1 MFITKLLSKLS
12 EKTIQASTTT
22 FQRLAKGAYQSV
34 ETLATMT
41 LLLLYTRRLKFM
53 FAKDNFDILPEYRY
67 WDHII
72 KLLPGSEPKSTKVYL
87 LFLVEQKELNTF
99 LEKNLYTRQICLF
112 KLSIVILVFFIKKKN
127 SFLWLI
133 QNYQVFN
140 SMIVKNKYSLP
151 LISKLVFQL
160 YKTKYFTKLDI
171 Q

>member
-1 MFITKLLSKLS
+1 LFITKLLPKLS

-99 LEKNLYTRQICLF
+99 LEKNLYTRQIRLF
-112 KLSIVILVFFIKKKN
+112 KLSIAILVFFIKKKN

-140 SMIVKNKYSLP
+140 SMIVKNKYPLP